1 MRQLGQISAPLGLGS
16 ELRKEIIS
24 QVNSHQHQPI
34 VVFSSTFPLCRQDVY
49 NLREACTELKPI
61 LFADDATLV
70 CCGENLNQILDTV
83 HKELSILKTCQSH
96 TAFINVRSLM
106 CARNTDSRVAEM
118 GSLHLLL
125 IFCKICQ
132 VVNVGKISEI
142 IQDSGIKM
150 AKIGENV
157 TLHCTCRDTSVTS
170 FAWYLQSLGTKPHL
184 LSSRMKHSP
193 KAEITPL
200 YQKRFEVFA
209 QSQNGISDLKI
220 SYLQLSD
227 PGTYYCG
234 TLTFN
239 AIQFGQG
246 VFLQVK
252 TSLSNRRSVIYQPVN
267 RTLRLGQTMN
277 LSCTV
282 YTEPCA
288 GNTSLFWF
296 RDGSSHPDVMY
307 PSEGNCKNLSDYPRH
322 GKSCTLN
329 LEINSVSSSDA
340 GIYHCALIQ
349 FNSSLFI

>member
-1 MRQLGQISAPLGLGS
+1 
-16 ELRKEIIS
+16 
-24 QVNSHQHQPI
+24 
-34 VVFSSTFPLCRQDVY
+34 
-49 NLREACTELKPI
+49 
-61 LFADDATLV
+61 
-70 CCGENLNQILDTV
+70 
-83 HKELSILKTCQSH
+83 
-96 TAFINVRSLM
+96 
-106 CARNTDSRVAEM
+106 M

-125 IFCKICQ
+125 IFCKICKYLIHCLSFF
-132 VVNVGKISEI
+132 VEI

-184 LSSRMKHSP
+184 ISSRMKHSP

-209 QSQNGISDLKI
+209 HSQNGISDLKI

-282 YTEPCA
+282 YTEPFA

-307 PSEGNCKNLSDYPRH
+307 PSEGNRTNLSDNPRH
-322 GKSCTLN
+322 GKSSARSAASTK
-329 LEINSVSSSDA
+329 SVRPHD
-340 GIYHCALIQ
+340 C
-349 FNSSLFI
+349 